1 MFVQRE
7 KSIIIVQLLVV
18 VMLLFGS
25 AEAKGIEAGLGGIGW
40 GTDAKQV
47 KQCLE
52 GQGFEL
58 IEQGKDTNGRH
69 WQRFGNS
76 LFSSFYSDV
85 QVVWQSNKLSE
96 INIESTGVFL
106 LGTEFT
112 YQNLVTQFTGEYGQP
127 AERDKYMLKIFPG
140 IWVETTKWMVSVN
153 DAPSFEVTVV
163 QNSPAD
169 KLETKSAH
177 LSRISILF
185 KNSGDMR

>member
-7 KSIIIVQLLVV
+7 KAMTIVQLLVV

-25 AEAKGIEAGLGGIGW
+25 AEAKGIETGLGEIGW

-58 IEQGKDTNGRH
+58 IEQGKDRNGWH

-76 LFSSFYSDV
+76 LFSSFYSNI

-112 YQNLVTQFTGEYGQP
+112 YQNLVAQFTSEYGQP
-127 AERDKYMLKIFPG
+127 AERDKYMLKTFPG

-153 DAPSFEVTVV
+153 DNPSFEVIVV

-177 LSRISILF
+177 VSRISILF
-185 KNSGDMR
+185 KKIGDGR